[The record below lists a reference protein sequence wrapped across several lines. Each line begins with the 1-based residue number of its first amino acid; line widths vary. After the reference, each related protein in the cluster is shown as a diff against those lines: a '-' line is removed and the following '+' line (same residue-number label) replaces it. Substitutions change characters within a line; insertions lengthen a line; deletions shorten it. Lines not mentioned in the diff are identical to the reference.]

1 VHKAAVAKL
10 ELRGY
15 QPASGL
21 FPTEHIPTR
30 RAQARARYAAVLEE
44 HRL

>member
-1 VHKAAVAKL
+1 V
-10 ELRGY
+10 LRGY
-15 QPASGL
+15 QPAPGL

-44 HRL
+44 YGL